1 MFIIQTY
8 GMAVLFCV
16 VTMLCW
22 GSWANTQKL
31 AAGSWR
37 FELFYW
43 DYVLGIVALALLL
56 AFTLGS
62 LGTGG
67 RPFLADVRQG
77 DWANIGSALWGG
89 VLFNAAN
96 ILLVAAIAIAGMS
109 VAFPV
114 GIGLALVIGVVVNY
128 LNAPVGSAG
137 LLFGG
142 MALIVVAILL
152 NAVAYRRTTTASTG
166 DATTAANRRGL
177 STKGESTRGLVLSV
191 VAGCLM
197 GLFYGYVAG
206 SMFPNFEQPEP
217 GKLSPYSAVVF
228 FAFGILGSNVVFN
241 SLLMRRPFVG
251 TPVSYADYFRGSGRD
266 HLMGVLGGMVWC
278 LGMSFSILASD
289 KAGPAI
295 SYGLGQGAT
304 VVAALWGIYVWREF
318 RDAPKGVSAL
328 LNGMLLCY
336 IAGLALLIVAR

>member
-1 MFIIQTY
+1 MFIIQSY
-8 GMAVLFCV
+8 GTAVLFCI

-31 AAGSWR
+31 AARSWR

-43 DYVLGIVALALLL
+43 DYVLGIVGLSLLL
-56 AFTLGS
+56 ALTLGS
-62 LGTGG
+62 LGEGG
-67 RPFLADVRQG
+67 RSFLADVRQADG
-77 DWANIGSALWGG
+77 ANLGSALWGG

-96 ILLVAAIAIAGMS
+96 ILLGAAISIAGMA

-128 LNAPVGSAG
+128 LSAPVGSAV
-137 LLFGG
+137 LLFSGV
-142 MALIVVAILL
+142 ALIGVAILL
-152 NAVAYRRTTTASTG
+152 NAIAYRRTSSVSTDLSSGDETT
-166 DATTAANRRGL
+166 RGL
-177 STKGESTRGLVLSV
+177 STKGLVLSV

-197 GLFYGYVAG
+197 GLFYGYVAQA
-206 SMFPNFEQPEP
+206 MFPNFERPEP
-217 GKLSPYSAVVF
+217 GKLSPYTAVVF
-228 FAFGILGSNVVFN
+228 FALGILGSNLLFN
-241 SLLMRRPFVG
+241 TLLMRRPFVG
-251 TPVSYADYFRGSGRD
+251 APVPYSHYFRGSSRD
-266 HLMGVLGGMVWC
+266 HLTGVLGGMIWC

-304 VVAALWGIYVWREF
+304 VVAALWGIYVWKEF
-318 RDAPKGVSAL
+318 RAAPKGVGAL

-336 IAGLALLIVAR
+336 MVGIGLLIAAR

>member
-1 MFIIQTY
+1 MFIIESYST
-8 GMAVLFCV
+8 AVLFCV

-43 DYVLGIVALALLL
+43 DYVLGIVALALIS

-62 LGTGG
+62 FGEGG
-67 RPFLADVRQG
+67 RSFLADVQQADG
-77 DWANIGSALWGG
+77 TNIGSALWGG

-96 ILLVAAIAIAGMS
+96 ILLVAAISIAGMS

-128 LNAPVGSAG
+128 LNAPVGKAG
-137 LLFGG
+137 LLFSG

-152 NAVAYRRTTTASTG
+152 NAFAYRRMATASP
-166 DATTAANRRGL
+166 ATTSAGL
-177 STKGESTRGLVLSV
+177 STKGLLLSV

-197 GLFYGYVAG
+197 GLFYGYVAQA
-206 SMFPNFEQPEP
+206 MFPNFDVPEP
-217 GKLSPYSAVVF
+217 GKLSPYTAVF
-228 FAFGILGSNVVFN
+228 FFALGILASNFLFN
-241 SLLMRRPFVG
+241 TLLMYRPFVG
-251 TPVSYADYFRGSGRD
+251 TPVRYADYFRGSGRD
-266 HLMGVLGGMVWC
+266 HLTGVLGGMIWC
-278 LGMSFSILASD
+278 VGMSFSILASD

-304 VVAALWGIYVWREF
+304 VVAALWGIYVWKEF
-318 RDAPKGVSAL
+318 RAAPRGVGTL

-336 IAGLALLIVAR
+336 IVGIGLLIVAR